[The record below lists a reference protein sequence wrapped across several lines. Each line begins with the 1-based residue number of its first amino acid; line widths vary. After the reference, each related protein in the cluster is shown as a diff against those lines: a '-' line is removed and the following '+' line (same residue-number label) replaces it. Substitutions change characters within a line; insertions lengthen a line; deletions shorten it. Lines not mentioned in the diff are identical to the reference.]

1 LKRGEQKENIRPFRA
16 ASQKELFLADA
27 DSPDTPQ
34 IPPAPPAPPAGGG
47 GGQLP
52 LGGPPG
58 GGRNTTPVNIEDEM
72 RRSYLDYAMSVIIG
86 RALPDVRDGLKPV
99 HRRILYGMHEM
110 GLTFNRPTRK
120 CAKIVGEVLGKFHP
134 HGDAAVYDSLV
145 RMAQDFSLRY
155 PLIDGQGNFGSVDGD
170 PPAAYRYTEARLSR
184 IASTLLADIDK
195 ETVDFKPNFDGEE
208 QEPEVLPARIPN
220 LLVNGSSGIAVGMA
234 TNIPP
239 HNLTEIVNAAIALVQ
254 NPRTPL
260 EKILEMVP
268 GPDFP
273 TGGYIMGRQ
282 GIIEAYTRGRG
293 QLKLRAKAAIEHV
306 GKDRDH
312 IVVTEIPYQVN
323 KSRLIEQA
331 AELVNE
337 KKIEGISEIR
347 DESDRDGMRIVF
359 ELKRGEQPE
368 VVLNNLYKHTQ
379 LQTGFGI
386 IMLSIVNG
394 QPRELGL
401 VDCIKRFIDHRA
413 DVVRRRTEFELRKA
427 RDREHILLGFQ
438 KALDQLDLVIETIRG
453 SANPKEARDRLMGLL
468 PLPLRAI
475 EEVVVDAAFRFGFSE
490 KQAQAIIELQLQ
502 RLTGMERQKIVDELA
517 ELQRRIAEYLE
528 ILGSEKAL
536 RGVIVKEMKEVQKE
550 YGDPRRTQFLEDTGD
565 IQLEDLVAVE
575 DVAVTVTHGGYLKRT
590 AVDTYRRQ
598 SRGGKGRIGMG
609 TRTEDFLEHLII
621 ASTHAYLLI
630 FTNKGRVYWLKIY
643 EIPDA
648 GTAGKGKHISNL
660 ISLQPNEEIR
670 AFLPVKE
677 FVPEKHV
684 VMVTRNGVIK
694 KCELARFDN
703 PLARGIIAIDLDEG
717 DELIDAGVSNGQNYF
732 FLASH
737 EGKAI
742 RFSET
747 KVRPMGRGARG
758 VRAMALAEGDY
769 LVGMEIV
776 AEEGLI
782 LSISENGYGKRTPL
796 TDYRLT
802 ARGGKG
808 VINMKVT
815 PRIGK
820 VVAIMEVK
828 EDSDLIIVTQQGK
841 IIRIESSEIRQAG
854 RSTQGVRLVRME
866 EGDRVAAASVITE
879 ENGNGSANQ
888 EDLPLQ

>member
-1 LKRGEQKENIRPFRA
+1 M
-16 ASQKELFLADA
+16 ADA

-34 IPPAPPAPPAGGG
+34 TPPTPPAPPAGGG
-47 GGQLP
+47 GGAQIP

-239 HNLTEIVNAAIALVQ
+239 HNLTEIVNATIALVQ
-254 NPRTPL
+254 NPNTPL
-260 EKILEMVP
+260 EKILEIVP

-293 QLKLRAKAAIEHV
+293 QLKVRAKAAIEHV

-312 IVVTEIPYQVN
+312 IIVTEIPYQVN

-401 VDCIKRFIDHRA
+401 VDCIKRFIDHRV
-413 DVVRRRTEFELRKA
+413 DVVRRRTEFELRKC

-468 PLPLRAI
+468 PLPQRALD
-475 EEVVVDAAFRFGFSE
+475 EVVVDAAFRFDFSE

-502 RLTGMERQKIVDELA
+502 RLTGMERQKIIDELA
-517 ELQRRIAEYLE
+517 EIQRRIAEYLE
-528 ILGSEKAL
+528 ILGSEKVLRAL
-536 RGVIVKEMKEVQKE
+536 IVKELKEVQKE
-550 YGDPRRTQFLEDTGD
+550 YGDERRTQFLEDTGE

-590 AVDTYRRQ
+590 TVDTYRRQ

-660 ISLQPNEEIR
+660 INLQPNEEIR

-677 FVPEKHV
+677 FVAEKYV
-684 VMVTRNGVIK
+684 VMVTRDGVIK
-694 KCELARFDN
+694 KCELTRFDN
-703 PLARGIIAIDLDEG
+703 PLARGIIAIDLDAS

-747 KVRPMGRGARG
+747 KVRPMGRDARG
-758 VRAMALAEGDY
+758 VRAMDLAEGDY

-776 AEEGLI
+776 EEEGLI
-782 LSISENGYGKRTPL
+782 LSISENGYGKRTGL
-796 TDYRLT
+796 TQYRLT

-879 ENGNGSANQ
+879 ENGNGNGSAGQ
-888 EDLPLQ
+888 EELPLQ